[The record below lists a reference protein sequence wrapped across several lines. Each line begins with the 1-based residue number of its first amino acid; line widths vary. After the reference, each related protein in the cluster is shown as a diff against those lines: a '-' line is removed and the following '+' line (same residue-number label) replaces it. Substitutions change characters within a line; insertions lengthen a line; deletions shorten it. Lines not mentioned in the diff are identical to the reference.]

1 MKNITFLVVGITG
14 DLAKRK
20 ILPAISQ
27 FADLHQTDS
36 VHLIGYSRSKPDEEE
51 ITKALHQSNKSG
63 NHILSSI
70 TFVQGQY
77 DDTAVFEKLLQTS
90 TPNDHIFVYLA
101 TPPHVFIPFL
111 QNTCPLDPSNIDI
124 IIEKPFG
131 QNLEDAEKIIAVSKN
146 CSLTN
151 RIHFF
156 DHYSFKEGMLISSE
170 ISKSIQNFAKHPI
183 SCISIK
189 ALEKLGVDNRLGY
202 YDEIGATKDM
212 LQHLITLQNT
222 CANLLQI
229 LPITH
234 KTLQIRGIILG
245 QYEQYP
251 LESSNTETYCK
262 IETLQNQTEIMLET
276 GKNLGTKLT
285 QIRIENTNNEVILW
299 TIDPN
304 PQIEYISK
312 DKNEIWKESDTK
324 GLLEH
329 TTLFN
334 NLMSNNL
341 DRVVSYD
348 NAIEGWKIYQQISQY
363 IATKKPQLHTYKT
376 GFYPIKTLT

>member
-27 FADLHQTDS
+27 FSDLHQTDS
-36 VHLIGYSRSKPDEEE
+36 VHLIGYSRSKPDEEQ
-51 ITKALHQSNKSG
+51 ITQALHQSNKSG

-70 TFVQGQY
+70 SFVQGQY

-90 TPNDHIFVYLA
+90 SPNDHIFVYLA

-131 QNLEDAEKIIAVSKN
+131 QNLEDAEKIIEVSKN

-156 DHYSFKEGMLISSE
+156 DHYSFKKGMIISSE
-170 ISKSIQNFAKHPI
+170 IAKSIQNFAKYPI

-212 LQHLITLQNT
+212 LQHLVTLQNT
-222 CANLLQI
+222 CSNLLNI
-229 LPITH
+229 PPISH

-251 LESSNTETYCK
+251 LESSRTETYCK
-262 IETLQNQTEIMLET
+262 IETLQNQTEIILET

-299 TIDPN
+299 NIDPN

-376 GFYPIKTLT
+376 GFYPLKTLT